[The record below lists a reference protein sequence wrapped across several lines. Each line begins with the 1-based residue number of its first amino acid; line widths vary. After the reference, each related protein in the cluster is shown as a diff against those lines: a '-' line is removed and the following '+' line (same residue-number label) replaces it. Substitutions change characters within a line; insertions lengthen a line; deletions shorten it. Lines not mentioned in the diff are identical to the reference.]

1 MDKIIDSKGLEV
13 KIGDK
18 VRGEGTL
25 DCNDGF
31 KIDLTPIV
39 TVRKENGKI
48 FFGGLSMQSF
58 RRFYKITSDYKPLVR
73 F

>member
-1 MDKIIDSKGLEV
+1 MITDSDGLEV

-25 DCNDGF
+25 DCNNGY

-39 TVRKENGKI
+39 TVTEKNGTI
-48 FFGGLSMQSF
+48 FFGGLSISSF
-58 RRFYKITSDYKPLVR
+58 RRFWKITSDYKPELR

>member
-1 MDKIIDSKGLEV
+1 MEKIIDSKGIEV

-18 VRGEGTL
+18 IKG
-25 DCNDGF
+25 DGYLYCSGGV

-39 TVRKENGKI
+39 TVRKVKDKI

-58 RRFYKITSDYKPLVR
+58 RRFYKVENNHKAP
-73 F
+73 FKF

>member
-1 MDKIIDSKGLEV
+1 MITDSNGLEV

-25 DCNDGF
+25 DFNDGY
-31 KIDLTPIV
+31 KIDLTPTV
-39 TVRKENGKI
+39 TVTERNGVV
-48 FFGGLSMQSF
+48 FFGGLTMSSF
-58 RRFYKITSDYKPLVR
+58 RKFWKITSNRDKELS

>member
-1 MDKIIDSKGLEV
+1 MDKIIDSNGLEV

-18 VRGEGTL
+18 IRGEGTL
-25 DCNDGF
+25 GCSYGF

-39 TVRKENGKI
+39 TVREENGKI

-58 RRFYKITSDYKPLVR
+58 RRFYKVTSDYKPLLR

>member
-1 MDKIIDSKGLEV
+1 MITDCIGLEV

-25 DCNDGF
+25 DFNGNY
-31 KIDLTPIV
+31 KIDLTPVV
-39 TVRKENGKI
+39 TVTEKNGTI
-48 FFGGLSMQSF
+48 FFGGLSMTSF
-58 RRFYKITSDYKPLVR
+58 RRFWKITSEYKPKLR

>member
-1 MDKIIDSKGLEV
+1 MITDSNGLEV

-25 DCNDGF
+25 DFNDGY

-39 TVRKENGKI
+39 TVTERNGVI
-48 FFGGLSMQSF
+48 FFGGLTMNSF
-58 RRFYKITSDYKPLVR
+58 RNFWKITDDYKPNVR

>member
-1 MDKIIDSKGLEV
+1 MEYITDSKGIEV

-25 DCNDGF
+25 CCNDGF
-31 KIDLTPIV
+31 EIDLTPIV
-39 TVRKENGKI
+39 TVAETNGI
-48 FFGGLSMQSF
+48 VFFGGLSRHSF
-58 RRFYKITSDYKPLVR
+58 RKFYKVDDDYKPKIS

>member
-18 VRGEGTL
+18 IRGEGFL
-25 DCNDGF
+25 YMQDGF
-31 KIDLTPIV
+31 KIDLSPIV
-39 TVRKENGKI
+39 TVREVNGKI
-48 FFGGLSMQSF
+48 FFGSLSMQSF
-58 RRFYKITSDYKPLVR
+58 RLFYKITDDYKPPKW

>member
-1 MDKIIDSKGLEV
+1 MITDSNGLEV

-25 DCNDGF
+25 DFNDGY

-39 TVRKENGKI
+39 TVRELNGKI
-48 FFGGLSMQSF
+48 FFGSLSMQSF
-58 RRFYKITSDYKPLVR
+58 RRFYKITDDYKPPKM